1 MGNTRRK
8 AQQLQKKGNT
18 ILDGFT
24 QMEET
29 LSAHVEESQKL
40 QAEIKAE
47 VDEKF
52 SLLDQLATAEEESQ
66 TVLQNLKAFLGRS

>member
-18 ILDGFT
+18 ILDGFM

-52 SLLDQLATAEEESQ
+52 SLLDQLAAAEEESQ